1 MRNQSLTRS
10 SHVHAHLLPSPTTF
24 RTGIIDLGSHA
35 LQCNTVLSC
44 AERTPLKSTC
54 CHALQCNTVLSC
66 ITMPAR
72 CDGITKQSRF
82 TIPMT
87 MCCHALQCNTVLSC
101 ITMPAR
107 CDGITKQSR
116 FTIPMTMLLS
126 TSATR
131 FCYAV
136 TAALPIMCCLAT
148 AQHAVKRERSTVLRH
163 HQQVRIR

>member
-1 MRNQSLTRS
+1 MRNRSLTRS

-72 CDGITKQSRF
+72 CDGITKQSWFR
-82 TIPMT
+82 
-87 MCCHALQCNTVLSC
+87 
-101 ITMPAR
+101 
-107 CDGITKQSR
+107 
-116 FTIPMTMLLS
+116 IPMTMLLS
-126 TSATR
+126 TSAAR

-148 AQHAVKRERSTVLRH
+148 AQHAAKRKRSTVLRH
-163 HQQVRIR
+163 HQQNEDVDITKHHNGTAHLCYATMMNSRLT

>member
-1 MRNQSLTRS
+1 MFTLI
-10 SHVHAHLLPSPTTF
+10 LLPSPTTF

-82 TIPMT
+82 
-87 MCCHALQCNTVLSC
+87 
-101 ITMPAR
+101 R
-107 CDGITKQSR
+107 
-116 FTIPMTMLLS
+116 IPMTMLLI
-126 TSATR
+126 TSATQFLLCGNR
-131 FCYAV
+131 STTYYVLFSHRATCFQAK
-136 TAALPIMCCLAT
+136 AQHGAT
-148 AQHAVKRERSTVLRH
+148 ASPTERGCGHHETPQRYCAPVLRDH
-163 HQQVRIR
+163 DELEIDLRRYVRDPG

>member
-1 MRNQSLTRS
+1 MFMLIYCRVLR
-10 SHVHAHLLPSPTTF
+10 LF

-101 ITMPAR
+101 FTMQHGAVMHYNA
-107 CDGITKQSR
+107 S
-116 FTIPMTMLLS
+116 TM
-126 TSATR
+126 R
-131 FCYAV
+131 
-136 TAALPIMCCLAT
+136 
-148 AQHAVKRERSTVLRH
+148 RH
-163 HQQVRIR
+163 HQTVAVYNTYDYVVKHERNTVLLCGNRSTTYYVLFSHRATCC

>member
-1 MRNQSLTRS
+1 MTMSFSTSATRFCYAVTAALPIMCCLATAQHAVKRERSTLTSVRCRTDSGSRSAAPPSMRNQSLTRS

-72 CDGITKQSRF
+72 CDGITKQSWFR
-82 TIPMT
+82 
-87 MCCHALQCNTVLSC
+87 
-101 ITMPAR
+101 
-107 CDGITKQSR
+107 
-116 FTIPMTMLLS
+116 IPMTMLLS

-131 FCYAV
+131 FSY
-136 TAALPIMCCLAT
+136 
-148 AQHAVKRERSTVLRH
+148 
-163 HQQVRIR
+163 

>member
-1 MRNQSLTRS
+1 MDQCLRMGAFVLKMPLPLTSVCCRTDSGSRSAAPPSMRNQSLTRS

-101 ITMPAR
+101 FTMQHGAVMHYNA
-107 CDGITKQSR
+107 S
-116 FTIPMTMLLS
+116 TM
-126 TSATR
+126 R
-131 FCYAV
+131 
-136 TAALPIMCCLAT
+136 
-148 AQHAVKRERSTVLRH
+148 RH
-163 HQQVRIR
+163 HQTVVV

>member
-1 MRNQSLTRS
+1 MVKRRPVCSCQKQ
-10 SHVHAHLLPSPTTF
+10 
-24 RTGIIDLGSHA
+24 HA
-35 LQCNTVLSC
+35 LAGKRAFVRALPREGLELNRNCLVSAVEHLPRIVHCLQNHIETRPPAPLSPGSSWMQ
-44 AERTPLKSTC
+44 R
-54 CHALQCNTVLSC
+54 
-66 ITMPAR
+66 
-72 CDGITKQSRF
+72 
-82 TIPMT
+82 
-87 MCCHALQCNTVLSC
+87 CCHALQCNTVLSC

>member
-1 MRNQSLTRS
+1 M
-10 SHVHAHLLPSPTTF
+10 
-24 RTGIIDLGSHA
+24 
-35 LQCNTVLSC
+35 LSC
-44 AERTPLKSTC
+44 AERTPLKST
-54 CHALQCNTVLSC
+54 
-66 ITMPAR
+66 
-72 CDGITKQSRF
+72 
-82 TIPMT
+82 
-87 MCCHALQCNTVLSC
+87 CCHALQCNTVLSC

-163 HQQVRIR
+163 HQLVFISCLASRSTLIPTCSAILATPWLLCDTRNTTLSCVVMRYSQHYPFSCAVAILAGTVLISDTRNTTPLFM

>member
-24 RTGIIDLGSHA
+24 RTGTIDLGSHA

-72 CDGITKQSRF
+72 CDGITKQSWFR
-82 TIPMT
+82 
-87 MCCHALQCNTVLSC
+87 
-101 ITMPAR
+101 
-107 CDGITKQSR
+107 
-116 FTIPMTMLLS
+116 IPMTMLLS

-148 AQHAVKRERSTVLRH
+148 AQHAVKRKRSTVLRH
-163 HQQVRIR
+163 HQQNEDVDITKHHNGTAHLCYATMMNSRLT